1 MKLSK
6 IIFFIGF
13 LAIFTGFYL
22 QFIKNPT
29 KTSPLSTNQQFL
41 NQLNLAISKTNIN
54 LTKPYECNFRLK
66 QCRLSTNDI
75 TLAFVSTQKD
85 PLYQI
90 TALQKISTTAK
101 MNHRMV
107 QLIDLAGS
115 NYYATLQDN

>member
-6 IIFFIGF
+6 ILFIVGI
-13 LAIFTGFYL
+13 LTVITGFYL
-22 QFIKNPT
+22 QFIKKPT
-29 KTSPLSTNQQFL
+29 IKFLSSDQQFL
-41 NQLNLAISKTNIN
+41 SQLNLAISKTNLI
-54 LTKPYECNFRLK
+54 LTKPIDCNFRLN
-66 QCRLSTNDI
+66 QCRISTIDI
-75 TLAFVSTQKD
+75 NQAFISTKKD

-90 TALQKISTTAK
+90 TALQKITTTAK

>member
-6 IIFFIGF
+6 VIFIIGF
-13 LAIFTGFYL
+13 LAVVTGFYL
-22 QFIKNPT
+22 QFIKRPT
-29 KTSPLSTNQQFL
+29 INILSSNQQFL
-41 NQLNLAISKTNIN
+41 SQLNLAIFKTN
-54 LTKPYECNFRLK
+54 LDPTKPIDCNFRLK
-66 QCRLSTNDI
+66 QCRITTNQINLALISTK
-75 TLAFVSTQKD
+75 KD

-115 NYYATLQDN
+115 NYYATLQNN